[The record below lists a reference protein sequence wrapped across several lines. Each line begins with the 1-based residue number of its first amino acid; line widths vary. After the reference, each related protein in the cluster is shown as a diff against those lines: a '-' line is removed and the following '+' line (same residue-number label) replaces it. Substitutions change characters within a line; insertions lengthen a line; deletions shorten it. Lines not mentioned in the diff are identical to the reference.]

1 MRGPRPAIAVAGAC
15 AVLAA
20 CTTTVNGTSAR
31 PLEARQPSLARALD
45 QVLPTNT
52 ELSTTLKSGPEG
64 YLGQV
69 VEGGADM
76 LLQGVGPAQ
85 ATPVDCVSATY
96 RLQKFVYQTSPV
108 QSVASQSW
116 AGGDVNGPSLSG
128 FFGVVKLAT
137 ADDADAFFAASA
149 DKWRRCDGQTMVLHQ
164 PGADGL
170 SRITDVA
177 VDGRIVSAVVMQG
190 AGRPVTVQRA
200 LGVGA
205 NCIVDV
211 EVSDVGGGKSG
222 GDGAADAV
230 AVAKLMLAKI
240 AGAS

>member
-1 MRGPRPAIAVAGAC
+1 MSVRGPEP
-15 AVLAA
+15 
-20 CTTTVNGTSAR
+20 
-31 PLEARQPSLARALD
+31 RQPSLARSLD

-64 YLGQV
+64 YLGQL
-69 VEGGADM
+69 VEGGADT

-85 ATPVDCVSATY
+85 ATPVDCVSASY
-96 RLQKFVYQTSPV
+96 RLQKVVYQTSPV

-116 AGGDVNGPSLSG
+116 AGGDINGPSLSG

-137 ADDADAFFAASA
+137 AADADAFFATSA

-170 SRITDVA
+170 SRITDVTVA
-177 VDGRIVSAVVMQG
+177 GRIVSAVVAQG

-200 LGVGA
+200 LGVGS

-211 EVSDVGGGKSG
+211 EVSDVGGENSG
-222 GDGAADAV
+222 SDGAADAV
-230 AVAKLMLAKI
+230 AVAQLILAKI
-240 AGAS
+240 AAAS